1 MKKISLILALLISVA
16 ALAQERKQMHK
27 KDRIEMSSEEMATLK
42 SKKMALKL
50 DLNENQQKELQ
61 DLFIEESEARK
72 ELMKERKAAMANRKE
87 AQADSEKFKEKR
99 FEMMNS
105 RLDRQLAVQKKM
117 KGILS
122 AEQFETWKKSSSE
135 NKRMHYNKS
144 RNKRVIR

>member
-50 DLNENQQKELQ
+50 DLDKNQQKELQ
-61 DLFIEESEARK
+61 NLFIEESEARK
-72 ELMKERKAAMANRKE
+72 ELMKERKAAMADRKE
-87 AQADSEKFKEKR
+87 AQTDSEDFKKKR

-144 RNKRVIR
+144 RNKRVRR

>member
-144 RNKRVIR
+144 RNKRVRR